1 MIKSRIRAIAAIL
14 YASLAQNTAAAVEP
28 SRPQSPKSQAECM
41 AWGKSYQSY
50 WDDFIAKARQRD
62 EKCKSTFK
70 GSYTSVRSLCAN
82 TTGQVDHQN
91 PCDEATMWT
100 GCEWVG
106 YFHGMGAC
114 LSALAQNQKSA
125 AAAKRTTDQKVGQL
139 IELDADDVTFLKKI
153 AKQDQ
158 FIRDLAKA
166 SAGVDAI
173 GDVLG
178 LAVEG
183 PAELLV
189 KWNQGLITEW
199 RLANQRLDTLN
210 KHATCEAI
218 VEHSLDTKA
227 IYYFDQLYAARGCDK
242 Y

>member
-1 MIKSRIRAIAAIL
+1 MIRFPTIAITAIL
-14 YASLAQNTAAAVEP
+14 CVLMTQNASAAGEP
-28 SRPQSPKSQAECM
+28 LRPQNPKTQAECM

-50 WDDFIAKARQRD
+50 WDNFVAGARQLD
-62 EKCKSTFK
+62 QKCKSTYK
-70 GSYTSVRSLCAN
+70 GSFTSVRSYCPNAM
-82 TTGQVDHQN
+82 GQVNHQS
-91 PCDEATMWT
+91 PCDEVTMWVE
-100 GCEWVG
+100 CEWIG

-114 LSALAQNQKSA
+114 LSALAHSLKSA
-125 AAAKRTTDQKVGQL
+125 AAAASTAEPRT
-139 IELDADDVTFLKKI
+139 ELDADDVTFLKQI

-178 LAVEG
+178 LAAEG

-189 KWNQGLITEW
+189 KWNQGLIAEW
-199 RLANQRLDTLN
+199 RLANERLDTLN

-227 IYYFDQLYAARGCDK
+227 IYYFNQLYAARGCDK

>member
-1 MIKSRIRAIAAIL
+1 
-14 YASLAQNTAAAVEP
+14 
-28 SRPQSPKSQAECM
+28 M

-70 GSYTSVRSLCAN
+70 GSFTSARSFCAN

-100 GCEWVG
+100 GCEWIG
-106 YFHGMGAC
+106 YFHGMGTC
-114 LSALAQNQKSA
+114 LSALAHNQKSA
-125 AAAKRTTDQKVGQL
+125 VAAKGTTDPKAGQ
-139 IELDADDVTFLKKI
+139 ITELGPDDIAFLKTL

-158 FIRDLAKA
+158 FIRDLANA
-166 SAGVDAI
+166 SAGVEAI
-173 GDVLG
+173 GHVLR
-178 LAVEG
+178 LAAEG
-183 PAELLV
+183 PTELLV
-189 KWNQGLITEW
+189 QWNQGLIAEW
-199 RLANQRLDTLN
+199 RLANERLDTLN

-227 IYYFDQLYAARGCDK
+227 IYYFDQLYAARGCRRGSVSSRCRTSSATT
-242 Y
+242 

>member
-1 MIKSRIRAIAAIL
+1 
-14 YASLAQNTAAAVEP
+14 
-28 SRPQSPKSQAECM
+28 M

-50 WDDFIAKARQRD
+50 WDDVISRARQRD

-70 GSYTSVRSLCAN
+70 GSYTSIRSWCAN

-100 GCEWVG
+100 GCEWIG
-106 YFHGMGAC
+106 YFHGMGTC
-114 LSALAQNQKSA
+114 LSALAQNQHPAVSSVSP
-125 AAAKRTTDQKVGQL
+125 TDPKARQK
-139 IELDADDVTFLKKI
+139 IELDADDVAFLKKI
-153 AKQDQ
+153 ATQDQ

-166 SAGVDAI
+166 SAGVDTI
-173 GDVLG
+173 GDVLE
-178 LAVEG
+178 LAAEG

-189 KWNQGLITEW
+189 KWNQGLIAQW
-199 RLANQRLDTLN
+199 RQANERLDTLN

-227 IYYFDQLYAARGCDK
+227 ISYFNQLYSARGCDK

>member
-1 MIKSRIRAIAAIL
+1 MSTFHIAIIAAIF
-14 YASLAQNTAAAVEP
+14 YASLTQSAAAAAEP

-50 WDDFIAKARQRD
+50 WDDVIAKARQRD

-70 GSYTSVRSLCAN
+70 GSYTSVRSWCAN
-82 TTGQVDHQN
+82 TTGQADHQN
-91 PCDEATMWT
+91 PCDDATMWT
-100 GCEWVG
+100 GCEWIG
-106 YFHGMGAC
+106 YFRGMGAC

-125 AAAKRTTDQKVGQL
+125 APAKGTIDQKAEQL
-139 IELDADDVTFLKKI
+139 IELDADDVSFLKTI

-166 SAGVDAI
+166 GAGVGAI
-173 GDVLG
+173 GDVLE
-178 LAVEG
+178 LAAEG
-183 PAELLV
+183 QAELLV
-189 KWNQGLITEW
+189 KWNQGLIAEW
-199 RLANQRLDTLN
+199 RVANERLDILN
-210 KHATCEAI
+210 KHATCGAI
-218 VEHSLDTKA
+218 VEHSLNTKA